1 MTKISVGADHAG
13 FALKQEIVKFLKSL
27 GHEVH
32 DQGCHSEDRV
42 DYPDFA
48 ALVAR
53 DVQSGKSERGILVCG
68 TGIGVS
74 IAANKFKGIRAA
86 SIWSVEASEMSR
98 KHNDLNVLCLGGRV
112 LDVKTAQAITKTFL
126 ETEFEG
132 GRHGDRLKKISAL
145 E

>member
-1 MTKISVGADHAG
+1 MTKISIGADHAG

-27 GHEVH
+27 GHEVQDH
-32 DQGCHSEDRV
+32 GCHSEDRV

-48 ALVAR
+48 VMVAK
-53 DVQSGKSERGILVCG
+53 DVQSGKSERGVVICG
-68 TGIGVS
+68 TGVGVS

-86 SIWSVEASEMSR
+86 SIWSVEAAEMSR

-112 LDVKTAQAITKTFL
+112 LDVKTAQAIVKTFL
-126 ETEFEG
+126 ETGFEG